1 MSLAAIQKKG
11 KIKPPRLVIYG
22 PGGIGKTS
30 FAAGMGKSIVRD
42 SEGNVIANNVT
53 YNQWVEGKQ
62 ADDPKLAYPVDSTWS
77 NSEGVIIVQSED
89 GIGKIECDHFP
100 VAKSYEEFM
109 NNLTSLLTEDHEFRV
124 ACIDSL
130 DWLET
135 LLWDHVCKENGWAQ
149 IDTPA
154 YGKGYVAAL
163 DKWKEYVEV
172 LNRLR
177 DEKSM
182 TVIQIAHNQIRRYED
197 PSNDP
202 HDRHEIKLHRKAA
215 DLLVE
220 HSDAVFFANYKVGT
234 VQVKGKMG
242 MTTKTVAGDR
252 TIFTEQAPG
261 YMAKNRYG
269 LPSEM
274 PFDWATIREEMLK

>member
-30 FAAGMGKSIVRD
+30 FASSMDKCV
-42 SEGNVIANNVT
+42 
-53 YNQWVEGKQ
+53 
-62 ADDPKLAYPVDSTWS
+62 
-77 NSEGVIIVQSED
+77 IVQSED

-109 NNLTSLLTEDHEFRV
+109 GHLNSLLTEDHEFKV
-124 ACIDSL
+124 CAIDSL

-135 LLWDHVCKENGWAQ
+135 LLWDHVCQKNGWSD
-149 IDTPA
+149 IGSPA
-154 YGKGYVAAL
+154 YGKGYTSAL
-163 DKWKEYVEV
+163 EEWRDYLNV

-182 TVIQIAHNQIRRYED
+182 TVIQIAHNQIKRYED
-197 PSNDP
+197 PSNEP

-215 DLLVE
+215 DLIVE

-242 MTTKTVAGDR
+242 MTTKTIAGDR
-252 TIFTEQAPG
+252 TIFTEQSPG
-261 YMAKNRYG
+261 FMAKNRYG
-269 LPSEM
+269 LPKEM
-274 PFDWATIREEMLK
+274 PFDWAAIREEMLK